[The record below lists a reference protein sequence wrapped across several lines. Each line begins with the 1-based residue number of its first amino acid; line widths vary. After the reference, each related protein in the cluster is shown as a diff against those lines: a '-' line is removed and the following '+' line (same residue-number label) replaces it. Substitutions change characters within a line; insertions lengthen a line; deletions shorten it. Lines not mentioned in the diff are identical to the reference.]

1 MTYNDEEAGVAGE
14 DDSIIL
20 RKYFGVKDK
29 SALKELYTST
39 SSDASFY
46 KVRERRY
53 DRVVL
58 FSLLF
63 FLSLPFQRK
72 IRLTQR
78 LGSVPVGRE
87 DRKKVSRV
95 Q

>member
-1 MTYNDEEAGVAGE
+1 MTYNDEEEKQEAGVAGE

-58 FSLLF
+58 FFPS
-63 FLSLPFQRK
+63 FLSFPSFSKKDSTNATTRFRSSWQR
-72 IRLTQR
+72 R
-78 LGSVPVGRE
+78 
-87 DRKKVSRV
+87 
-95 Q
+95 